1 MAHNLLPRSFSASA
15 NLAVSAKHN
24 ISSLPYTKSNGK
36 AENAVKAAKQLLK
49 KAKKDKADAYL
60 ALLAYRNTPT
70 QGLDT
75 SPAQRL
81 MSRRTKTLLPT
92 TANLLRPQ
100 ITEDLHQK
108 LLFNKERQAK
118 YYNSGARTLARLNP
132 GDTVRMYHGSS
143 KTKDQELL
151 KASVR
156 SQVGTRS
163 YEVVTED
170 GKTFRRNRVHLRKST
185 EQFSPLQSSSLANG
199 AFSVPMQQ
207 KSGDKAITPAEP
219 TACSSPAQT
228 SRDDP
233 LPLDPISNSSAQ
245 SPFITT
251 RSGRQVKRPSHLK
264 DFV

>member
-1 MAHNLLPRSFSASA
+1 M
-15 NLAVSAKHN
+15 
-24 ISSLPYTKSNGK
+24 
-36 AENAVKAAKQLLK
+36 LK
-49 KAKKDKADAYL
+49 KAKKVKADAYL

-92 TANLLRPQ
+92 TANLSRPQ

-118 YYNSGARTLARLNP
+118 YYNRGARTLASLNP

-156 SQVGTRS
+156 SQVGTPS

-185 EQFSPLQSSSLANG
+185 EQFSPQQSSSLASG

-219 TACSSPAQT
+219 TACSSPART

-245 SPFITT
+245 LPFITT
-251 RSGRQVKRPSHLK
+251 RSGRQVKRPSHFK

>member
-1 MAHNLLPRSFSASA
+1 M
-15 NLAVSAKHN
+15 
-24 ISSLPYTKSNGK
+24 
-36 AENAVKAAKQLLK
+36 LK

-81 MSRRTKTLLPT
+81 MSRRTKTLLQT

-118 YYNSGARTLARLNP
+118 YYNRGARTLARLNP

-163 YEVVTED
+163 YEVVTKD

-185 EQFSPLQSSSLANG
+185 
-199 AFSVPMQQ
+199 
-207 KSGDKAITPAEP
+207 K
-219 TACSSPAQT
+219 
-228 SRDDP
+228 
-233 LPLDPISNSSAQ
+233 
-245 SPFITT
+245 
-251 RSGRQVKRPSHLK
+251 
-264 DFV
+264 

>member
-1 MAHNLLPRSFSASA
+1 
-15 NLAVSAKHN
+15 
-24 ISSLPYTKSNGK
+24 
-36 AENAVKAAKQLLK
+36 
-49 KAKKDKADAYL
+49 
-60 ALLAYRNTPT
+60 
-70 QGLDT
+70 
-75 SPAQRL
+75 
-81 MSRRTKTLLPT
+81 MSRRTKTLLQT

-108 LLFNKERQAK
+108 LLYNKERQAK
-118 YYNSGARTLARLNP
+118 YYNRGARTLARLNP

-156 SQVGTRS
+156 SQVGTRC

-185 EQFSPLQSSSLANG
+185 EQFCPQQSSSLANG

-207 KSGDKAITPAEP
+207 KSGNKAITPAEP

-233 LPLDPISNSSAQ
+233 LPFDPISNSSAQ
-245 SPFITT
+245 SLCITT
-251 RSGRQVKRPSHLK
+251 RSGRPVKCPSHLK